1 MGVGLTRPKAR
12 VAGIDAAGVVEAA
25 GANVRGLVN
34 GGDVLGFFR
43 GAFAEYA
50 CAAADLVVPKPAGLT
65 FEQAAAV
72 PIAATTALRGIR
84 DVGEV
89 TAGQR
94 VLVNGA
100 GGGVGSYAVQIA
112 AALGA
117 EVTGVCRTRNAGLV
131 CSIGAAH
138 VIDYTTGDFTGG
150 RARYEVILDN
160 VSSLPLSR
168 LRRALTPKGILVLS
182 GGGSPGHV
190 FGPVAGIVRAVV
202 ANAFVSQRL
211 RPLPSRQ
218 NREELLAVTRLIEG
232 MCGRREA
239 PAAIRPRAER
249 PDLCVIKVRAGTTAC
264 RADKAGTGAY
274 CHCASPT
281 HCDRHQQCCADVARD
296 AAGPAARIPRA
307 GTSGPSPAILVERR
321 MEVSPR
327 AAVQQHQHPEE
338 GERP

>member
-1 MGVGLTRPKAR
+1 MKAIVQDRFGPPDVLRLADIGLPEAGADDVLVRVHAAALNPADWHILRGDPRIARLMGVGLTKPKAR
-12 VAGIDAAGVVEAA
+12 VAGIDAAGVVEAV
-25 GANVRGLVN
+25 GVNVRGLRS
-34 GGDVLGFFR
+34 GDEVLGFAR

-50 CAAADLVVPKPAGLT
+50 CAAADLVVPKPAALT

-84 DVGEV
+84 DVGQV

-100 GGGVGSYAVQIA
+100 AGGVGSYAVQIA

-117 EVTGVCRTRNAGLV
+117 EVTGVCSTRSVELV
-131 CSIGAAH
+131 RSLGAAH
-138 VIDYTTGDFTGG
+138 VVDYTREDFTGG
-150 RARYEVILDN
+150 RARYDVIFDN

-168 LRRALTPKGILVLS
+168 LRQALTPKGTLVLN

-218 NREELLAVTRLIEG
+218 NREELLAVTGLIEDG
-232 MCGRREA
+232 KLTPVVGRTYPLADTVEGLRHVEQGHA
-239 PAAIRPRAER
+239 RGKIVVTVVG
-249 PDLCVIKVRAGTTAC
+249 D
-264 RADKAGTGAY
+264 RADA
-274 CHCASPT
+274 
-281 HCDRHQQCCADVARD
+281 
-296 AAGPAARIPRA
+296 
-307 GTSGPSPAILVERR
+307 
-321 MEVSPR
+321 
-327 AAVQQHQHPEE
+327 
-338 GERP
+338 